1 MDIVYLLGTIALYG
15 LLFTLICT
23 FIAGILLF
31 IFFRWN
37 RTFFPELTLMLIT
50 AFSSPLKVFT
60 KLLRIDQK
68 VIDGLL
74 VRLLNKVFFIKFART
89 AYNERALFLPQ
100 CLRNQECPA
109 KLDSNG
115 IECIKCSR
123 DCSVKDAKTEA
134 ERLGYRVFIVPG
146 GGFVKRLIMRHKP
159 KGIIGVACLP
169 EVMLGMELINKSK
182 LPGQGVVLLRSG
194 CLNTKVDLAELKTVL
209 TTKG

>member
-109 KLDSNG
+109 KLGSNG

-194 CLNTKVDLAELKTVL
+194 CLNTQVNLAELKTVL
-209 TTKG
+209 ATKE

>member
-31 IFFRWN
+31 IFFKWN
-37 RTFFPELTLMLIT
+37 RTFFPNITLMLIT

-74 VRLLNKVFFIKFART
+74 VKLLNKVFFIKFART

-109 KLDSNG
+109 KLGANG
-115 IECIKCSR
+115 IECVKCSR
-123 DCSVKDAKTEA
+123 ECSVKEAKTEA
-134 ERLGYRVFIVPG
+134 EKLGYRVFIVPG

-159 KGIIGVACLP
+159 RGIIGVACLP

-194 CLNTKVDLAELKTVL
+194 CLNTRVDLAELKTVL
-209 TTKG
+209 ATKE